1 MVTNVYVISY
11 LCDRSDVSVNG
22 DSSYNSDISECID
35 ICDQNIFFFTN
46 ILFSPNKFTHK

>member
-1 MVTNVYVISY
+1 MVTNVYVIYY

-35 ICDQNIFFFTN
+35 ICDQNIFFYKYTFFT
-46 ILFSPNKFTHK
+46 K